1 MNVRELTRDV
11 AHSYFEQLSNWGRW
25 GPDDE
30 LGTLNLISGAGWRA
44 QRDPLITEWQSIT
57 LARSIS
63 MKRYTGK
70 RNAGV
75 MHFMTAAG
83 SDAPAT
89 GRGVA
94 ADWIG
99 MPVHGLDFTHLDSP
113 AHEFWNGRMYND
125 RPASMVRA
133 DRGAMFAAVD
143 GAAGLIT
150 TRGVLLDVP
159 RYRST
164 ERLAESEAIFTDEL
178 EAIAAST
185 GVEICSGDALLVRTG
200 RDAAGGGPTAMA
212 PSINAGLHASCLPWL
227 HEQGIALLGG
237 DCTNDVRPSG
247 VDGLDSPIHL
257 VGLVAMGLW
266 LLDSAYL
273 EDLADACG
281 RLRRWTFALVCNP
294 LPIRNGTGA
303 PVAPVAIL

>member
-1 MNVRELTRDV
+1 MDAPELSKDA

-30 LGTLNLISGAGWRA
+30 LGTLNLISAA
-44 QRDPLITEWQSIT
+44 SCRDRREPLITEWQSIS
-57 LARSIS
+57 LSRSIS

-75 MHFMTAAG
+75 MHFVTAAG
-83 SDAPAT
+83 SDAPNT

-113 AHEFWNGRMYND
+113 AHEFWNGRMYNN
-125 RPASMVRA
+125 RPASMVRS
-133 DRGAMFAAVD
+133 DRGALFAAVD

-159 RYRST
+159 RYRSI
-164 ERLAESEAIFTDEL
+164 ERLAESEPVFPGEL
-178 EAIAAST
+178 EEIAASI
-185 GVEICSGDALLVRTG
+185 GVEIGSGDAVLVRTG

-212 PSINAGLHASCLPWL
+212 PTINAGLHATCLPWL
-227 HEQGIALLGG
+227 REHDIALLGG

-273 EDLADACG
+273 EDLAAACG
-281 RLRRWTFALVCNP
+281 RLERWTFALVCNP